1 MTAQSPRPGRGHAI
15 LQRLSESLCQQ
26 QLIVAAVCKRGQYL
40 LLGLQ
45 GIFLHC
51 GMDFPLCRP
60 LFCMIV
66 LYYLLFSFTIEIS
79 ILMMEMIELTVKD
92 AVLQALEQARG
103 TRLSGGRLAEQL
115 GVSRAAVHKAIAA
128 LRESGLAIDAVTRE
142 GYRLMQ
148 EDGGVIAEGRKAD
161 FITINTM
168 QSHLYPTGN
177 LVNTLL
183 ECVTASDVCDMA
195 VDGRL
200 LMKDREVLTLDEE
213 KILYEAMKYMEEL
226 EA

>member
-1 MTAQSPRPGRGHAI
+1 MNEYPGEVNFFLQRFQKRPYEYLDSFHVLSDRFIGAHSIMVSAHERALLRERDVKVCHCPFSNCGKGVPETPALLEDGICVGLGTDGAAHGGLSLWNEMKIFRSVMNVKHGVAQSNPAI
-15 LQRLSESLCQQ
+15 MS
-26 QLIVAAVCKRGQYL
+26 AAQ
-40 LLGLQ
+40 
-45 GIFLHC
+45 I
-51 GMDFPLCRP
+51 
-60 LFCMIV
+60 
-66 LYYLLFSFTIEIS
+66 IS
-79 ILMMEMIELTVKD
+79 MATK
-92 AVLQALEQARG
+92 
-103 TRLSGGRLAEQL
+103 
-115 GVSRAAVHKAIAA
+115 
-128 LRESGLAIDAVTRE
+128 E
-142 GYRLMQ
+142 GYRLMK
-148 EDGGVIAEGRKAD
+148 EEGGVIAEGKKAD

-213 KILYEAMKYMEEL
+213 KIPYEAMKYMEEL

>member
-1 MTAQSPRPGRGHAI
+1 MNEYPGEVNFF
-15 LQRLSESLCQQ
+15 LQRFQKRPYEYLDSFHVLSDRF
-26 QLIVAAVCKRGQYL
+26 IGA
-40 LLGLQ
+40 
-45 GIFLHC
+45 H
-51 GMDFPLCRP
+51 
-60 LFCMIV
+60 
-66 LYYLLFSFTIEIS
+66 S
-79 ILMMEMIELTVKD
+79 IMVSAHER
-92 AVLQALEQARG
+92 AL
-103 TRLSGGRLAEQL
+103 
-115 GVSRAAVHKAIAA
+115 
-128 LRESGLAIDAVTRE
+128 LRERDVKVCHCPFSNCGKGVPETPALLEDGICVGLGTDGAAQIISMATKE
-142 GYRLMQ
+142 GYRLMK
-148 EDGGVIAEGRKAD
+148 EEGGVIAEGKKAD

>member
-1 MTAQSPRPGRGHAI
+1 MTGRSGKAHRIRAQRPLLEVEELGMGQITA
-15 LQRLSESLCQQ
+15 LLTRLLLVEQSCQQ
-26 QLIVAAVCKRGQYL
+26 QLIVAAVCKRGQDL

-51 GMDFPLCRP
+51 GIDFPLCRL

-128 LRESGLAIDAVTRE
+128 LRE
-142 GYRLMQ
+142 Q
-148 EDGGVIAEGRKAD
+148 PC
-161 FITINTM
+161 
-168 QSHLYPTGN
+168 H
-177 LVNTLL
+177 
-183 ECVTASDVCDMA
+183 
-195 VDGRL
+195 
-200 LMKDREVLTLDEE
+200 
-213 KILYEAMKYMEEL
+213 
-226 EA
+226 